1 MIIRRVEIENILS
14 IESAIID
21 IPDSGMMLI
30 DGWNHDT
37 ESANGAGK
45 SSIFTALCWGLFGEY
60 PRGVSVSEIV
70 RTGTRK
76 AKVVVEAEVSGE
88 KYVVERYR
96 PNATK
101 FFKRDDEITESE
113 FYAGI
118 GVTYEQFLLAQYFAQ
133 GLGSRFLDLNDTGR
147 KDLILKLM
155 KADNFAVANNLITVK
170 LKQLE
175 TELSLINS
183 DIATS
188 ESRVEAYK
196 ESIVD
201 IPALQKRHDDL
212 ESLAQKCMA
221 KLKEM
226 DKPVATDISNLN
238 ELLSRLNKELES
250 LVSLKGSASVL
261 RNQLKAID
269 LENEPDDKFNGESC
283 PSCKSKLNITAAGKL
298 ELHDHSSA
306 ANNLKAFK
314 DKQNLR
320 RITINTQLSEI
331 ESKLLKEQGI
341 RDAIGKCHEAIAT
354 ARAEDSRSSERYRE
368 IKTIFQNSIKD
379 IESVRASLDK
389 LLDLQN
395 KSRTL
400 EERITVKTQEAVD
413 IAKQIDLLKVSGS
426 VLSPTGIPAY
436 IMDALV
442 ASFNDK
448 ISEYCQYIGKNLNY
462 QLKTFRES
470 KSGNV
475 TAKMSDHLTI
485 DGEVRSIGGLSGGE
499 RKCLSL
505 AIDFALLDIVS
516 QYTGATLSPV
526 ILDEPFDHLDV
537 SNRQRAIELLK
548 AVSDSRG
555 VVVVDHASESKA
567 LFDKTVMVNKRG
579 GISSVVI
586 E

>member
-1 MIIRRVEIENILS
+1 MIIRKIEIENILS
-14 IESAIID
+14 IESAVID
-21 IPDSGMMLI
+21 MPDSGMMLI

-60 PRGVSVSEIV
+60 PRGISVSEVV
-70 RTGTRK
+70 RSGTRR
-76 AKVVVEAEVSGE
+76 AKVIVHIEVSGV
-88 KYVVERYR
+88 KWVVERYR

-101 FFKRDDEITESE
+101 FFKRNEEVAESE
-113 FYAGI
+113 FYVGI

-155 KADNFAVANNLITVK
+155 KADNFATANNLITVK
-170 LKQLE
+170 LKQFE
-175 TELSLINS
+175 SQLSIINS

-188 ESRVEAYK
+188 KSRMEAYK
-196 ESIVD
+196 ESIVN
-201 IPALQKRHDDL
+201 IPSLQKRHNDL
-212 ESLAQKCMA
+212 ESLAQKCMV

-226 DKPVATDISNLN
+226 DKPVTTDVSNLS
-238 ELLSRLNKELES
+238 EMLSRLNKELES
-250 LVSLKGSASVL
+250 IVSLKGSASVL
-261 RNQLKAID
+261 RKQLKHID
-269 LENEPDDKFNGESC
+269 AEVYEVSDGLTC
-283 PSCKSKLNITAAGKL
+283 PSCESKLNLTGDGKL
-298 ELHDHSSA
+298 EFHDHKSD
-306 ANNLKAFK
+306 ANNLKTFK
-314 DKQNLR
+314 ENQKKR
-320 RITINTQLSEI
+320 RENISSQILEI
-331 ESKLLKEQGI
+331 ESKFIKEQSL
-341 RDAIGKCHEAIAT
+341 RDAIGKCHEAIA
-354 ARAEDSRSSERYRE
+354 AAKAEDARSSERYRE
-368 IKTIFQNSIKD
+368 IKGIFQNSIKE
-379 IESVRASLDK
+379 IESVRALLDK

-395 KSRTL
+395 KSIAL
-400 EERITVKTQEAVD
+400 EERITIKTQEAID
-413 IAKQIDLLKVSGS
+413 ITKQIDLLKVSGS
-426 VLSPTGIPAY
+426 VLAPTGIPAY
-436 IMDALV
+436 IMDAIV

-448 ISEYCQYIGKNLNY
+448 ISEYCQYIGKNLSY

-475 TAKMSDHLTI
+475 TARMSDHLTI

-548 AVSDSRG
+548 AVSDHRG

-567 LFDKTVMVNKRG
+567 LFDKTVIINKRG